1 MSSNNNKNNYTVYK
15 RSVECTLVQT
25 TNVSSNVTLLFLSF
39 DRTIQKFFL
48 KKKLI

>member
-1 MSSNNNKNNYTVYK
+1 MTIQFIKEVLNVRNEKIYK
-15 RSVECTLVQT
+15 TY
-25 TNVSSNVTLLFLSF
+25 VTLQFLSF